1 METINE
7 NDIPKVIQNS
17 DCLYKKDV
25 EWVKDIP
32 YQEPNDFEKDML
44 KDTSTAEKL
53 IEQERLEAIERE
65 EKILLMTEEEKNEE
79 KKKNILTMFK
89 VIVANRLGHHP
100 LVNLSNLQPSQKEAF
115 LGNIKC
121 LVEDWNNG
129 FETDITGEFN
139 KICCEKLFQSGSDVS
154 VYPVYR

>member
-7 NDIPKVIQNS
+7 TDIPKVIQNS
-17 DCLYKKDV
+17 DVLYKRDV

-32 YQEPNDFEKDML
+32 YQEPNDYEKDML

-53 IEQERLEAIERE
+53 IEQEKLEAIEQE

-100 LVNLSNLQPSQKEAF
+100 LVNISNLQQSQKDAF
-115 LGNIKC
+115 IGNIKC

-129 FETDITGEFN
+129 FEVDITDEFN
-139 KICCEKLFQSGSDVS
+139 KICNEKLFQSGADVS
-154 VYPVYR
+154 CYPVYS